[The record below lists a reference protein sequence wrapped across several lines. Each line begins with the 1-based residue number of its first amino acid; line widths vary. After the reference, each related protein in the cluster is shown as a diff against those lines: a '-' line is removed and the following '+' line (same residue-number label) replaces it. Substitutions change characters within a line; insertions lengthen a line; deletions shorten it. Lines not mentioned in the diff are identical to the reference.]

1 MGLEVSP
8 APCGTQRQ
16 EIAQET
22 RVDFAFTDEQALLR
36 DSVRKLMDRVATPDY
51 IRRHDREQ
59 AYPYA
64 LYDAWAEAGLFRLP
78 FPEEYGGLGG
88 SVIDM
93 AIVAEEISRKSADFY
108 MAFAGSTFCALNIL
122 RQASEEQ
129 KRHWL
134 PRLLAGEVRMAIS
147 ISEPEAGSDVGAM
160 RSTARRDGDHYVL
173 NGQKLWS
180 SGAGAQGAVINVY
193 VKTDTGAHYR
203 QGMSL
208 FLVDNTTPGVEL
220 RKLDMLGRRCTGT
233 YEIFFNDVRVP
244 ADRLIGGEN
253 RGWDCL
259 MSGLQVERV
268 CSAAG
273 NCGAAQAVVDLALA
287 YAKERK
293 QFGRPIGSFQAIAH
307 MLADMATEV
316 EAARSLMWR
325 AAWMVAAG
333 HDALREICM
342 AKLLSSETYA
352 KVANLGMQILGG
364 YGYTMELDMQRHFRD
379 SRAAT
384 VAAGTSQIQ
393 RNLIAG
399 LMGLK
404 VQ

>member
-1 MGLEVSP
+1 M
-8 APCGTQRQ
+8 
-16 EIAQET
+16 
-22 RVDFAFTDEQALLR
+22 DFSLSEEQILLR

-51 IRRHDREQ
+51 VRRLDREQ
-59 AYPYA
+59 AYPYE
-64 LYDAWAEAGLFRLP
+64 LYAAWADAGLLRLP
-78 FPEEYGGLGG
+78 FPEAYGGLGG

-93 AIVAEEISRKSADFY
+93 AIVAEEISRKSADLY
-108 MAFAGSTFCALNIL
+108 MAFSGSTFCGLNIL
-122 RQASEEQ
+122 RKASEEQ

-134 PRLLAGEVRMAIS
+134 PRLLSGEVRMAIS
-147 ISEPEAGSDVGAM
+147 ISEPDAGSDVAAM
-160 RSTARRDGDHYVL
+160 HTSARRDGDHWII

-180 SGAGAQGAVINVY
+180 SGAGAENAVINVY
-193 VKTDTGAHYR
+193 VKTDPKAPAR
-203 QGMSL
+203 QGLSL
-208 FLVDNTTPGVEL
+208 FLVDNTTPGVKL

-233 YEIFFNDVRVP
+233 YEIFFEDARVP

-253 RGWDCL
+253 KGWDCL
-259 MSGLQVERV
+259 LSGLQVERV

-273 NCGAAQAVVDLALA
+273 NCGAAQAAVDLALA

-307 MLADMATEV
+307 MLADMQTEV

-325 AAWMVAAG
+325 AAWMVASG
-333 HDALREICM
+333 QDALREISM

-352 KVANLGMQILGG
+352 KVANQGMQILGA
-364 YGYTMELDMQRHFRD
+364 YGYTMEFDMQRHFRD
-379 SRAAT
+379 SRAST
-384 VAAGTSQIQ
+384 IAAGTSQIQ
-393 RNLIAG
+393 RNLIAN

>member
-1 MGLEVSP
+1 M
-8 APCGTQRQ
+8 
-16 EIAQET
+16 
-22 RVDFAFTDEQALLR
+22 DFGFTDEQAMLR
-36 DSVRKLMDRVATPDY
+36 DSVRKLMDRIATPDY
-51 IRRHDREQ
+51 VRRLDREQ
-59 AYPYA
+59 AYPYE
-64 LYDAWAEAGLFRLP
+64 LYEAWVEAGLLRLP
-78 FPEEYGGLGG
+78 FPEEYGGLSG

-93 AIVAEEISRKSADFY
+93 VIIAEELARKSADFY
-108 MAFAGSTFCALNIL
+108 MAFAGSTFCGLNLL
-122 RQASEEQ
+122 RKASDEQ
-129 KRHWL
+129 KRYWL
-134 PRLLAGEVRMAIS
+134 PRLLSGEVRMAIS

-160 RSTARRDGDHYVL
+160 RTTARRAGDHFVI
-173 NGQKLWS
+173 NGQKLWT
-180 SGAGAQGAVINVY
+180 SGAGARGAVINAY
-193 VKTDTGAHYR
+193 VKTDTKAHYR

-208 FLVDNTTPGVEL
+208 FLVDNTAPGIEL

-244 ADRLIGGEN
+244 AERLIGGEN
-253 RGWDCL
+253 GGWDCL

-316 EAARSLMWR
+316 EAARTLMWR
-325 AAWMVAAG
+325 AAWMVASG
-333 HDALREICM
+333 RDALKEISM

-364 YGYTMELDMQRHFRD
+364 YGYTMEFDMQRHFRD
-379 SRAAT
+379 SRAST
-384 VAAGTSQIQ
+384 IAAGTSQIQ

-404 VQ
+404 LQ

>member
-1 MGLEVSP
+1 MDFGLSE
-8 APCGTQRQ
+8 
-16 EIAQET
+16 
-22 RVDFAFTDEQALLR
+22 EQVMLR
-36 DSVRKLMDRVATPDY
+36 DNVRKLMDRVATADY
-51 IRRHDREQ
+51 VRRLDREQ
-59 AYPYA
+59 AYPYE
-64 LYDAWAEAGLFRLP
+64 LYAAWVEAGLLGLP
-78 FPEEYGGLGG
+78 FPEAYGGLGG

-93 AIVAEEISRKSADFY
+93 AIVAEEISRKSADLY
-108 MAFAGSTFCALNIL
+108 MAFSGSTFCGLNIL
-122 RQASEEQ
+122 RKASEEQ

-134 PRLLAGEVRMAIS
+134 PRLLSGDVRMAIS
-147 ISEPEAGSDVGAM
+147 ISEPDAGSDVAAM
-160 RSTARRDGDHYVL
+160 HTSARRDGDHWII

-180 SGAGAQGAVINVY
+180 SGAGADNAVINVY
-193 VKTDTGAHYR
+193 VKTDPKVPAR

-233 YEIFFNDVRVP
+233 YEIFFNDARVP

-253 RGWDCL
+253 KGWDCL
-259 MSGLQVERV
+259 LSGLQVERV

-273 NCGAAQAVVDLALA
+273 NCGAAQAAVDLALA

-307 MLADMATEV
+307 MLADMQTEV
-316 EAARSLMWR
+316 EATRSLMWR
-325 AAWMVAAG
+325 AAWMVASG
-333 HDALREICM
+333 QDALREISM

-352 KVANLGMQILGG
+352 KVANLGMQILGA
-364 YGYTMELDMQRHFRD
+364 YGYTMEFDMQRHFRD
-379 SRAAT
+379 SRAST
-384 VAAGTSQIQ
+384 IAAGTSQIQ
-393 RNLIAG
+393 RNLIAN